1 MGNLDFLRDLTGN
14 RTEVPPVDRVIFGN
28 EKGYAGYVQG
38 RYAFDLGG
46 MTVDGLVGLRAVR
59 TETEINGFDRVT
71 EGGETILRPVSRS
84 KSYTDFL
91 PNVSA
96 RLRPPPKLHL
106 RLAFTETLTRPG
118 SGDLNHSPTNHA
130 PPTLCTPT

>member
-1 MGNLDFLRDLTGN
+1 
-14 RTEVPPVDRVIFGN
+14 
-28 EKGYAGYVQG
+28 
-38 RYAFDLGG
+38 

-84 KSYTDFL
+84 KAYTDFL

-96 RLRPPPKLHL
+96 RLRLTPKLQL
-106 RLAFTETLTRPG
+106 RLAFTETRTRPG
-118 SGDLNHSPTNHA
+118 FGDLNPSLTIGA
-130 PPTLCTPT
+130 PATICTPRSDALGAGPDNPNCVRTSNGGNAVLETIKQQYYHASP

>member
-1 MGNLDFLRDLTGN
+1 
-14 RTEVPPVDRVIFGN
+14 
-28 EKGYAGYVQG
+28 
-38 RYAFDLGG
+38 

-96 RLRPPPKLHL
+96 RLRLTPKLQI
-106 RLAFTETLTRPG
+106 RLAFTETRTRPG
-118 SGDLNHSPTNHA
+118 FGALNPSLPTGA
-130 PPTLCTPT
+130 PATICTPRPDEPAEGPDKPKSLPTPNR

>member
-1 MGNLDFLRDLTGN
+1 
-14 RTEVPPVDRVIFGN
+14 
-28 EKGYAGYVQG
+28 
-38 RYAFDLGG
+38 

-71 EGGETILRPVSRS
+71 EGGETVLRPVSRS

-96 RLRPPPKLHL
+96 RLRLTPKLQL
-106 RLAFTETLTRPG
+106 RLAFTETRTRPG
-118 SGDLNHSPTNHA
+118 FGDLNPSLTIGAPATICTRSEERRVGKECVSTCRSRWSPYH
-130 PPTLCTPT
+130 

>member
-1 MGNLDFLRDLTGN
+1 
-14 RTEVPPVDRVIFGN
+14 
-28 EKGYAGYVQG
+28 
-38 RYAFDLGG
+38 

-96 RLRPPPKLHL
+96 RLRLTPKLQL
-106 RLAFTETLTRPG
+106 RLAFTETRTRPG
-118 SGDLNHSPTNHA
+118 FGDLNPSPTITNGNRSWSEQKRLSVASPGANPPSSPTLIGA
-130 PPTLCTPT
+130 PPRDRQSGVQGKGGSVSVT